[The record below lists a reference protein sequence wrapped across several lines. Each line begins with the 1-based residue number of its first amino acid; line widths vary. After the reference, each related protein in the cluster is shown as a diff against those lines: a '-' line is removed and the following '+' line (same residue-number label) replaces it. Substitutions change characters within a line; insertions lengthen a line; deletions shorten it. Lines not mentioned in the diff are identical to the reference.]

1 MTDAAD
7 PLPPESEAETEAA
20 PLPGETEASALS
32 SEASETSEALEM
44 PSEVPAAEETEA
56 APRPSGLGADL
67 RQVVEAL
74 LFASSKALTPRQL
87 LNILTKRSE
96 TDGPDWDLFKDAT
109 EDQVIEA
116 IVQIRDEYADAVPSR
131 GLHLQQIAGGFR
143 FGTRPETATWVRQLF
158 DETRPAK
165 LSQPALETLS
175 IIAYRQPISRAD
187 VEAVRGVAIDGVV
200 ATLLER
206 RLIKLAGRSE
216 APGRPLL
223 YETTPEFLE
232 TFGLKALDELPNA
245 DELRRIPLPVQ
256 PATPVSRAEADENPV
271 PADAAA
277 KEGEAANAEA
287 SAPEAEA
294 EAETAVAVAEEGG
307 REPDI
312 EPNPTDRPNEEDD
325 GGAP

>member
-1 MTDAAD
+1 MTDDAVSPPDSPDATDATDTTDIVIETAPEVVPEVAAE
-7 PLPPESEAETEAA
+7 PVPAPSSTPEAA
-20 PLPGETEASALS
+20 TGA
-32 SEASETSEALEM
+32 
-44 PSEVPAAEETEA
+44 
-56 APRPSGLGADL
+56 ADL

-74 LFASSKALTPRQL
+74 LFASPKPLTARQIATL
-87 LNILTKRSE
+87 LNKSNE
-96 TDGPDWDLFKDAT
+96 THGADFHLFREVS
-109 EDQVIEA
+109 EDQIFDVILQMKE
-116 IVQIRDEYADAVPSR
+116 EYAAAIPTR

-187 VEAVRGVAIDGVV
+187 VEAVRGVAVDGVV
-200 ATLLER
+200 TTLLER

-232 TFGLKALDELPNA
+232 AFGLKALDELPNA

-256 PATPVSRAEADENPV
+256 QPTPQSRAEAEH
-271 PADAAA
+271 AS
-277 KEGEAANAEA
+277 EGEAEIAPTPAGAATEPMPETETESEPAEA
-287 SAPEAEA
+287 SVPSETVLESPE
-294 EAETAVAVAEEGG
+294 
-307 REPDI
+307 
-312 EPNPTDRPNEEDD
+312 NEETEGDSPT
-325 GGAP
+325 A